1 MMQEMEHEHIPNWA
15 IHRRLYVW
23 VLSFAAKSIAPF
35 VLFGIAF
42 VEAFMPFIPPD
53 ALLIPM
59 CLEQRRKSGLFAML
73 AVVGSVAGAMVGY
86 FIIASMISS
95 GAGWFIGQEQIQPM
109 VDEFEVRGQLW
120 VFVAALTPVP
130 FFLLTA
136 AAGVA
141 KLNFGLFL
149 AACIVGRTI
158 RYGLE
163 AAIVWWIGERAK
175 TFIEKWFNLVT
186 IVACLI
192 VAVGWWALW

>member
-1 MMQEMEHEHIPNWA
+1 MEQQNIPNWA
-15 IHRRLYVW
+15 LHRRLYEW
-23 VLSFAAKSIAPF
+23 VLGFAKTPIAPV
-35 VLFGIAF
+35 VLLVIAF
-42 VEAFMPFIPPD
+42 IEAFVPFVPPD
-53 ALLIPM
+53 ALLIPI
-59 CLEQRRKSGLFAML
+59 CLEQRRKSWFFAML

-86 FIIASMISS
+86 FIIASIISS

-120 VFVAALTPVP
+120 VFVAALTPIP

-141 KLNFGLFL
+141 KLNFAIFL
-149 AACIVGRTI
+149 TACIVGRTI

-163 AAIVWWIGERAK
+163 ATIVWWIGERAK

-192 VAVGWWALW
+192 VAASWWALW

>member
-1 MMQEMEHEHIPNWA
+1 MEQQNIPNWA
-15 IHRRLYVW
+15 LHRRLYEW
-23 VLSFAAKSIAPF
+23 VLGFAKTPIAPV
-35 VLFGIAF
+35 VLLVIAF
-42 VEAFMPFIPPD
+42 IEAFVPFVPPD
-53 ALLIPM
+53 ALLIPI
-59 CLEQRRKSGLFAML
+59 CLEQRRKSWFFAML

-86 FIIASMISS
+86 FIIASIISS

-120 VFVAALTPVP
+120 VFVAALTPIP

-141 KLNFGLFL
+141 KLNFAIFL

>member
-1 MMQEMEHEHIPNWA
+1 MEQQNIPNWA
-15 IHRRLYVW
+15 LHRRLYEW
-23 VLSFAAKSIAPF
+23 VLGFAKTPIAPV
-35 VLFGIAF
+35 VLLVIAF
-42 VEAFMPFIPPD
+42 IEAFVPFVPPD
-53 ALLIPM
+53 ALLIPI
-59 CLEQRRKSGLFAML
+59 CLEQRRKSWFFAML

-86 FIIASMISS
+86 FIIASIISS

-141 KLNFGLFL
+141 KLNFAIFL
-149 AACIVGRTI
+149 TACIVGRTI

-163 AAIVWWIGERAK
+163 AAIVWWIGDRAK
-175 TFIEKWFNLVT
+175 IFIEKWFNLVT

-192 VAVGWWALW
+192 VAASWWALW